1 MYSRRMLLLEN
12 VLALISG
19 QVECR
24 RLFNYVIK
32 AVPTFFQIHSWPTS
46 RALISLQEF
55 FNGLKG
61 LPCPQH
67 GRVLDKQ
74 LPSKRWA
81 CSSVPRQAES
91 SLSFCLTSCEAGR
104 GRVFILAV
112 KTGTTTCLPKDLG
125 PCTKAQIIGK
135 RCGVIHIE
143 MCSSAH
149 IESEWLTTT
158 CFYTQ

>member
-32 AVPTFFQIHSWPTS
+32 ALPTFSPIVSWPTS
-46 RALISLQEF
+46 RALSLQEF

-74 LPSKRWA
+74 LPSKCWA

-112 KTGTTTCLPKDLG
+112 KTGTTCLPKDLG
-125 PCTKAQIIGK
+125 LKSTNNRKTVWCHT
-135 RCGVIHIE
+135 H
-143 MCSSAH
+143 
-149 IESEWLTTT
+149 
-158 CFYTQ
+158 